1 MAKEELNQ
9 ALNCHFE
16 GPVSN
21 GGGKD
26 AFHSVPLS
34 KPGQGEIRDAVE
46 SVLTGTLTAV
56 AEVSPFRFGSG
67 SKLPRSLKAS
77 RKPLLP
83 LSQQIRKR
91 FKELSHGRDLFPFLI
106 EDRRSRTSGP
116 SKTAAGRRW

>member
-46 SVLTGTLTAV
+46 SVLTGTLAAV
-56 AEVSPFRFGSG
+56 AGHASRFGLVLTHRPSG
-67 SKLPRSLKAS
+67 
-77 RKPLLP
+77 
-83 LSQQIRKR
+83 
-91 FKELSHGRDLFPFLI
+91 E
-106 EDRRSRTSGP
+106 
-116 SKTAAGRRW
+116 

>member
-46 SVLTGTLTAV
+46 SVLTGTVGAM
-56 AEVSPFRFGSG
+56 AEALLSAADLS
-67 SKLPRSLKAS
+67 S
-77 RKPLLP
+77 RRRRGWVMIL
-83 LSQQIRKR
+83 
-91 FKELSHGRDLFPFLI
+91 GLI
-106 EDRRSRTSGP
+106 YE
-116 SKTAAGRRW
+116 